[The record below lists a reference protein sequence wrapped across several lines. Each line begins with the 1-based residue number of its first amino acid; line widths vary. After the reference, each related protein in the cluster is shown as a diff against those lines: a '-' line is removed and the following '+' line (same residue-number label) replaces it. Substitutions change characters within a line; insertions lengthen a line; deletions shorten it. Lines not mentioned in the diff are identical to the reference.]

1 MGDDSRVDRAR
12 SRPSCRPM
20 TASLNTDATSAPYR
34 GSTSGAPVGTWFA
47 SAHVVHCRGS
57 MIVLISVAGIIGTMA
72 CRSPGR
78 EADALRPSSGE
89 RRHTVPVLN
98 A

>member
-1 MGDDSRVDRAR
+1 
-12 SRPSCRPM
+12 
-20 TASLNTDATSAPYR
+20 
-34 GSTSGAPVGTWFA
+34 
-47 SAHVVHCRGS
+47 